1 MITLEQL
8 RAEYKPQ
15 IMELAEKY
23 GMSNI
28 RVFGSVARG
37 DADEDSDIDLLYTPI
52 PPNGLWEACGMHYY
66 LEDLLKDKVKK
77 VDFVCDKTLRPHF
90 VQSILSEAVPL

>member
-8 RAEYKPQ
+8 RTVYKPQ
-15 IMELAEKY
+15 IMELAAKY

-37 DADEDSDIDLLYTPI
+37 DADENSDVDLLYTPI
-52 PPNGLWEACGMHYY
+52 PPNGLWEAAGMLYG
-66 LEDLLKDKVKK
+66 LEELLKTK
-77 VDFVCDKTLRPHF
+77 VDFVCEKNLREKF
-90 VQSILSEAVPL
+90 RENIMSEAIPL